1 MSVCV
6 LDGKIYMFATTQR
19 DGPISNLILFAGN
32 PEPNI
37 TWTKDGATPS
47 RVLGS
52 VRYGRWSLI
61 LEDLVVSDS
70 GNYSCIVCNLCGC
83 ISFTFK
89 VDIVGMFVYFMQLTI
104 LKKKNLWFSDMP

>member
-1 MSVCV
+1 MAVPITRETCSHYWRLRVREYYVQHC
-6 LDGKIYMFATTQR
+6 AT
-19 DGPISNLILFAGN
+19 DLEMNFILFAGN

-37 TWTKDGATPS
+37 TWTKDGATPG
-47 RVLGS
+47 RLLGN

-83 ISFTFK
+83 INFTSK
-89 VDIVGMFVYFMQLTI
+89 VDIIGMFIYFMLLSI
-104 LKKKNLWFSDMP
+104 